1 MGSSDRPP
9 EPVDPVEQALVRARA
24 RAAACADAAEQ
35 LAGLRGR
42 ARTPDGAV
50 EAVVDCHG
58 ALVSLR
64 LADGVVTLGAERIG
78 ALIVSTA
85 QAAGRAAR
93 SRRRSVLDDLFTDT
107 GR

>member
-1 MGSSDRPP
+1 MNRDS
-9 EPVDPVEQALVRARA
+9 VDDVLGRARA
-24 RAAACADAAEQ
+24 RAAACAEAAET
-35 LAGLRGR
+35 LTGLRGR

-50 EAVVDCHG
+50 DAVVDCHG
-58 ALVSLR
+58 ALVSLT
-64 LADGVVTLGAERIG
+64 LADGIVGLGAERIG

-85 QAAGRAAR
+85 QAAARAAQ